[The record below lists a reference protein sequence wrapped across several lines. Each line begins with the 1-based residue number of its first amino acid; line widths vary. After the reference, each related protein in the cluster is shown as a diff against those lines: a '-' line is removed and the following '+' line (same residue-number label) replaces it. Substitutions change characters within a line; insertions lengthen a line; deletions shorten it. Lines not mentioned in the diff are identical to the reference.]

1 MLVFMIQLF
10 HVTKT
15 YPPASPALVDI
26 TLRIDK
32 GQFVF
37 LAGPSGAGKT
47 TLLKLLFRE
56 EELTKGQIFID
67 NQNITRLHTRGVAR
81 LRRRIGLV
89 FQEFRLLP
97 WLTVIE
103 NVALA
108 AQVVGVPRREAQI
121 KALRLLKDLGLEK
134 SHAKPL
140 MLSGGEQQ
148 RVAIARALINDPM
161 LILADEPTGNLD
173 SAVAEET
180 MRIFLKMR
188 EAGTTLIVASHNLDL
203 IKRYGSRIIS
213 LRQGR
218 LVDDLERVT
227 EAQAS

>member
-1 MLVFMIQLF
+1 MIQFF

-15 YPPASPALVDI
+15 YPPNSPALIDV
-26 TLRIDK
+26 TLSIEK

-37 LAGPSGAGKT
+37 LTGPSGAGKT
-47 TLLKLLFRE
+47 TLLKLMFRDE
-56 EELTKGQIFID
+56 EPSEGQILID
-67 NQNITRLHTRGVAR
+67 HQNVTRLHTRGVAR

-89 FQEFRLLP
+89 FQEFKLLP
-97 WLTVIE
+97 RLTVVE

-121 KALRLLKDLGLEK
+121 RAVRLLRDLGLEK
-134 SHAKPL
+134 PQATPL
-140 MLSGGEQQ
+140 MLSAGEQQ
-148 RVAIARALINDPM
+148 RVAIARALINEPK

-173 SAVAEET
+173 PGVAEEI
-180 MRIFLKMR
+180 MRIFFKLR

-203 IKRYGSRIIS
+203 IKRYGSRILS

-227 EAQAS
+227 EAHAS

>member
-1 MLVFMIQLF
+1 MIQLF
-10 HVTKT
+10 HVTKI
-15 YPPASPALVDI
+15 YPFNSPGLVDV
-26 TLRIDK
+26 TLQIDR

-56 EELTKGQIFID
+56 EEPTQGQIIVD
-67 NQNITRLHTRGVAR
+67 KQNVTRLNSRGVAR

-89 FQEFRLLP
+89 FQEFKLLP
-97 WLTVIE
+97 RLTVIE

-108 AQVVGVPRREAQI
+108 AQVVGTPRKESHV
-121 KALRLLKDLGLEK
+121 KALQLLKELGLQEK
-134 SHAKPL
+134 YDAKPL

-161 LILADEPTGNLD
+161 LVLADEPTGNLD
-173 SAVAEET
+173 PAVAEDT
-180 MRIFLKMR
+180 MRLFVKMR
-188 EAGTTLIVASHNLDL
+188 ESGTTLVVASHNLEL

-213 LRQGR
+213 LRRGR

-227 EAQAS
+227 EAPIS

>member
-1 MLVFMIQLF
+1 MIQLF

-15 YPPASPALVDI
+15 YPPNSPALIDI
-26 TLRIDK
+26 TLTIEK

-37 LAGPSGAGKT
+37 LAGPSGAGKS

-56 EELTKGQIFID
+56 EEPTDGQILID
-67 NQNITRLHTRGVAR
+67 NQNVTRLHTRGVAL

-97 WLTVIE
+97 RLTVLE

-121 KALRLLKDLGLEK
+121 KALRLLRDLGLEK
-134 SHAKPL
+134 SDAKPL

-148 RVAIARALINDPM
+148 RVAIARALINNPM

-173 SAVAEET
+173 PGVAEET
-180 MRIFLKMR
+180 MRIFLR
-188 EAGTTLIVASHNLDL
+188 LRQSGTTLIVASHNLDL

-218 LVDDLERVT
+218 LVDDFERIM
-227 EAQAS
+227 EAHAF

>member
-1 MLVFMIQLF
+1 MIQLF
-10 HVTKT
+10 HVTKS
-15 YPPASPALVDI
+15 YPPNSPALVDI
-26 TLRIDK
+26 TLSIEK

-37 LAGPSGAGKT
+37 LTGPSGAGKT

-56 EELTKGQIFID
+56 EEPSQGQILID
-67 NQNITRLHTRGVAR
+67 RQNVTRLHTRGVAR

-97 WLTVIE
+97 RLSVLE

-121 KALRLLKDLGLEK
+121 KAVRLLRELGLEK
-134 SHAKPL
+134 SQAKPL
-140 MLSGGEQQ
+140 MLSAGEQQ
-148 RVAIARALINDPM
+148 RVAIARALINEPR

-173 SAVAEET
+173 PALAEEI
-180 MRIFLKMR
+180 MRIFVKLR

-203 IKRYGSRIIS
+203 IKRYGSRILS

-218 LVDDLERVT
+218 LVDDLERVM
-227 EAQAS
+227 EAPAS

>member
-1 MLVFMIQLF
+1 MIQLF
-10 HVTKT
+10 HVTKS
-15 YPPASPALVDI
+15 YPPNSPALVDI
-26 TLRIDK
+26 TLSIEK

-37 LAGPSGAGKT
+37 LTGPSGAGKT

-56 EELTKGQIFID
+56 EEPSEGQILID
-67 NQNITRLHTRGVAR
+67 HQNVTRLHTRGVAR

-97 WLTVIE
+97 RLSVVE

-121 KALRLLKDLGLEK
+121 KAVRLLRELGLEK
-134 SHAKPL
+134 SQAKPL
-140 MLSGGEQQ
+140 MLSAGEQQ
-148 RVAIARALINDPM
+148 RVAIARALINEPR

-173 SAVAEET
+173 PALAEEI
-180 MRIFLKMR
+180 MRIFVKLR

-203 IKRYGSRIIS
+203 IKRYGSRILS

-218 LVDDLERVT
+218 LVDDLERVM
-227 EAQAS
+227 EAPAS